1 MKLVITLFFFSVVI
15 CSCKNKGAH
24 ATLLRVAPRDTSI
37 TPAISVTKLLLD
49 SVRMESF
56 LKSSVDDSTI
66 ANRIRSFYNSRNY
79 QYAWFNEDGLTEP
92 AESFWKLHE
101 RRLDLYRDSSIYDKQ
116 LHSEMNYLLNADT
129 VYQISDHLA
138 LVELMLTLH
147 FFKYAQSAFNGKVSP
162 EEMQWHIPARKI
174 DEHALLDS
182 FLSKEQSQ
190 WKPFSVSFYRLR
202 KKLFQYDSI
211 RRHGG
216 WVVIEWKKGV
226 LKQGSR
232 NKAIAQLKKRL
243 ATSGDYSVDD
253 SSDVF
258 NSELTKAIKLKQQAY
273 GMDPTGLVGA
283 SLIKQLNVGI
293 EDRIQQMMINLE
305 RMKWMPSLEP
315 ERLFANIPEF
325 KLHVFASDTEALTM
339 KIVVGRAANHT
350 VIFSDQLKYI
360 VFSPYWN
367 VPRSIT
373 RNEILPA
380 MKRSKNYLERNNME
394 ITGYSDGI
402 PVIRQKPGRGN
413 ALGRVKFIFPN
424 SYNIYFHDTPAK
436 SLFESQSRAFSHGC
450 IRLQKPSE
458 LAEFLLR
465 DDPAWTKKRIDDAMS
480 RKSELWV
487 TLREP
492 IPVYI
497 AYFTSWVDE
506 TGNLNFRDDIYGHDR
521 RMAQHLF
528 K

>member
-1 MKLVITLFFFSVVI
+1 
-15 CSCKNKGAH
+15 
-24 ATLLRVAPRDTSI
+24 
-37 TPAISVTKLLLD
+37 
-49 SVRMESF
+49 
-56 LKSSVDDSTI
+56 
-66 ANRIRSFYNSRNY
+66 
-79 QYAWFNEDGLTEP
+79 
-92 AESFWKLHE
+92 
-101 RRLDLYRDSSIYDKQ
+101 
-116 LHSEMNYLLNADT
+116 
-129 VYQISDHLA
+129 
-138 LVELMLTLH
+138 
-147 FFKYAQSAFNGKVSP
+147 
-162 EEMQWHIPARKI
+162 
-174 DEHALLDS
+174 
-182 FLSKEQSQ
+182 
-190 WKPFSVSFYRLR
+190 
-202 KKLFQYDSI
+202 
-211 RRHGG
+211 
-216 WVVIEWKKGV
+216 
-226 LKQGSR
+226 
-232 NKAIAQLKKRL
+232 
-243 ATSGDYSVDD
+243 
-253 SSDVF
+253 
-258 NSELTKAIKLKQQAY
+258 
-273 GMDPTGLVGA
+273 
-283 SLIKQLNVGI
+283 
-293 EDRIQQMMINLE
+293 
-305 RMKWMPSLEP
+305 
-315 ERLFANIPEF
+315 
-325 KLHVFASDTEALTM
+325 VFASDTEALTI

-506 TGNLNFRDDIYGHDR
+506 TGNLNFRDDIYGHDS